1 MVGRLEI
8 ILNSNSGENDS
19 SLKIKKKEVMKM
31 EERMKMKP
39 NIVVIVP
46 AHNEES
52 VIEKT
57 IYDLLK
63 QTLPVNIIV
72 VADNCTDQ
80 TVLLVKKMQES
91 YPTVNLM
98 ETVNN
103 MHRKAGAINQAL
115 RTLVGKEIDAVLLMD
130 ADTRINS
137 EAVKEGWKTL
147 SSNPQLAAV
156 CSIAGTLEYQGYNPW
171 KWLLYTLQKLEYAMF
186 DSQRVETLDR
196 IKVVHGMAALHRW
209 TALQQVGFYDEGNLV
224 EDYELTIRY
233 KEKGWKVTVNLDMR
247 AWTDVPLSLK
257 ALWKQRLRWLRGGVD
272 SLCEHG
278 WNKATRGDILNH
290 FLFVFL
296 TVIQTYLLILIFIM
310 LSKNIPWRIN
320 PWLIG
325 VISLG
330 YLDGLYRLK
339 YVKNLKGGDLIVR
352 ISLIPEILYGWFQAV
367 VMLYAYYLSF
377 AKINQNW

>member
-1 MVGRLEI
+1 
-8 ILNSNSGENDS
+8 
-19 SLKIKKKEVMKM
+19 
-31 EERMKMKP
+31 MKP

-57 IYDLLK
+57 IYDLLN

-72 VADNCTDQ
+72 VADNCTDK
-80 TVLLVKKMQES
+80 TVPLVKKMQES
-91 YPTVNLM
+91 YPGVALI

-103 MHRKAGAINQAL
+103 THRKAGAINQAL
-115 RTLVGKEIDAVLLMD
+115 KTLVSKDIDAVLLMD
-130 ADTRINS
+130 ADTRIDS
-137 EAVKEGWKTL
+137 KAVEEGWKTL
-147 SSNPQLAAV
+147 ETNPQLAAV
-156 CSIAGTLEYQGYNPW
+156 CSRAGTLEYQGYNPW
-171 KWLLYTLQKLEYAMF
+171 EYLLYKLQKLEYSGF

-196 IKVVHGMAALHRW
+196 IKVVHGTAALHRW
-209 TALQQVGFYDEGNLV
+209 RALQQVGFYDEGNLV
-224 EDYELTIRY
+224 EDYELTIHY
-233 KEKGWKVTVNLDMR
+233 KEKGWKVTVDLDMK

-272 SLCEHG
+272 SLREHG

-290 FLFVFL
+290 FLFIVL
-296 TVIQTYLLILIFIM
+296 TVFQTYLLALIFVM
-310 LSKNIPWRIN
+310 LSKNIPWRMS

-330 YLDGLYRLK
+330 YLDGIYRLK
-339 YVKNLKGGDLIVR
+339 YVQNLKVDDVVIR
-352 ISLIPEILYGWFQAV
+352 ISLIPELLYSWFQAV
-367 VMLYAYYLSF
+367 AMLYAYCLSF